1 MKKINTKIVFVIIII
16 AIAIGTIYYLR
27 KKDENIENINIEEN
41 NLQKQERNTEENTI
55 EEKKENKI
63 KVYITGEVQN
73 PGLYEIS
80 ENSRIADAIEVAGN
94 LTENAFIDKIN
105 LAYVLEDGMKIYI
118 PNKKDKNNVTDE
130 TTAYVTKE
138 TDGQTISGENKNLGR
153 NTNEKASTTSN
164 ITKPSTTSTKS
175 TEKIN
180 INSATQTE
188 LETLPGIGSST
199 ALKILSYR
207 KENGKFKTI
216 EEIKNVKGIADAK
229 YKKIKDLIK
238 V

>member
-1 MKKINTKIVFVIIII
+1 MKKINFKIILIILIVTIVGITTYYFKTKDESV
-16 AIAIGTIYYLR
+16 
-27 KKDENIENINIEEN
+27 ENIEVEETN
-41 NLQKQERNTEENTI
+41 TQSQETNTEENI
-55 EEKKENKI
+55 AVENKI
-63 KVYITGEVQN
+63 KVYITGEVHN
-73 PGLYEIS
+73 PGLYEIA

-94 LTENAFIDKIN
+94 LIDKIN

-118 PNKKDKNNVTDE
+118 PNKKDKNDVTDE
-130 TTAYVTKE
+130 TTTYVTKE
-138 TDGQTISGENKNLGR
+138 TDGQIVSGGSKNSGG
-153 NTNEKASTTSN
+153 NTNEKSSTTSN
-164 ITKPSTTSTKS
+164 ATKSRTASTKS

-199 ALKILSYR
+199 ALKIINYR

-216 EEIKNVKGIADAK
+216 EEIKNVKGIGDAK
-229 YKKIKDLIK
+229 YEKIKELIK

>member
-1 MKKINTKIVFVIIII
+1 MKKINFKIILIILIVTIVGITTYYFKTKDESV
-16 AIAIGTIYYLR
+16 
-27 KKDENIENINIEEN
+27 ENIEVEETN
-41 NLQKQERNTEENTI
+41 TQSQETNTEENI
-55 EEKKENKI
+55 AVESKI
-63 KVYITGEVQN
+63 KVYITGEVHN
-73 PGLYEIS
+73 PGLYEIA

-118 PNKKDKNNVTDE
+118 PNKKDKNDVTDE
-130 TTAYVTKE
+130 TTTYVTKE
-138 TDGQTISGENKNLGR
+138 TDGQIVSGGSKNSSG
-153 NTNEKASTTSN
+153 NTNEKSSTTSN
-164 ITKPSTTSTKS
+164 ATKSSTASTKI

-199 ALKILSYR
+199 ALKIINYR

-216 EEIKNVKGIADAK
+216 EEIKNVKGIGDAK
-229 YKKIKDLIK
+229 YEKIKELIK

>member
-1 MKKINTKIVFVIIII
+1 MKKINFKIILIILIVTIVGITTYYFKTKDESV
-16 AIAIGTIYYLR
+16 
-27 KKDENIENINIEEN
+27 ENIEFEETN
-41 NLQKQERNTEENTI
+41 TQSQEKNTEENI
-55 EEKKENKI
+55 AVENKI
-63 KVYITGEVQN
+63 KVYITGEVHN
-73 PGLYEIS
+73 PGLYEIA
-80 ENSRIADAIEVAGN
+80 ENSRIADAIEAAGN

-130 TTAYVTKE
+130 TTTYVTKE
-138 TDGQTISGENKNLGR
+138 TDGQTVSGGSKNSGG
-153 NTNEKASTTSN
+153 NTNEKSRTTSN
-164 ITKPSTTSTKS
+164 ATKSRTASTKS

-199 ALKILSYR
+199 ALKIINYR

-216 EEIKNVKGIADAK
+216 EEIKNVKGIGDAK
-229 YKKIKDLIK
+229 YEKIKELIK

>member
-1 MKKINTKIVFVIIII
+1 MKKINFKIILIILIVTIVGITTYYFKTKDESV
-16 AIAIGTIYYLR
+16 
-27 KKDENIENINIEEN
+27 ENIEVEETN
-41 NLQKQERNTEENTI
+41 TQSQETNTEENI
-55 EEKKENKI
+55 AVENKI
-63 KVYITGEVQN
+63 KVYITGEVHN
-73 PGLYEIS
+73 PGLYEIA

-105 LAYVLEDGMKIYI
+105 LAND
-118 PNKKDKNNVTDE
+118 VTDE
-130 TTAYVTKE
+130 TTTYVTKE
-138 TDGQTISGENKNLGR
+138 TDGQIVSGKSKNSGG
-153 NTNEKASTTSN
+153 NTNEKSSTTSN
-164 ITKPSTTSTKS
+164 ATKSSTASTKS

-199 ALKILSYR
+199 ALKIINYR

-216 EEIKNVKGIADAK
+216 EEIKNVKGIGDAK
-229 YKKIKDLIK
+229 YEKIKELIK

>member
-1 MKKINTKIVFVIIII
+1 MKKINFKIILIILIVTIVGITTYYFKTKDESV
-16 AIAIGTIYYLR
+16 
-27 KKDENIENINIEEN
+27 ENIEVEETN
-41 NLQKQERNTEENTI
+41 TQSQETNTEENI
-55 EEKKENKI
+55 AVENKI
-63 KVYITGEVQN
+63 KVYITGEVHN
-73 PGLYEIS
+73 PGLYEIA

-118 PNKKDKNNVTDE
+118 PNKKDKNDVTE
-130 TTAYVTKE
+130 E
-138 TDGQTISGENKNLGR
+138 TDGQIVSGGSKNSGG
-153 NTNEKASTTSN
+153 NTNEKSSTTSN
-164 ITKPSTTSTKS
+164 ATKSRTASTKS

-199 ALKILSYR
+199 ALKIINYR

-216 EEIKNVKGIADAK
+216 EEIKNVKGIGDAK
-229 YKKIKDLIK
+229 YEKIKELIK

>member
-55 EEKKENKI
+55 EEKKKNKI

-73 PGLYEIS
+73 PGLYEIL

-94 LTENAFIDKIN
+94 LTGNAFIDKIN

-118 PNKKDKNNVTDE
+118 PNKKDKNDVTDE
-130 TTAYVTKE
+130 TTTYVTKE
-138 TDGQTISGENKNLGR
+138 TDGQIVSGGSKNSGG
-153 NTNEKASTTSN
+153 NTNEKSSTTSN
-164 ITKPSTTSTKS
+164 ATKSRTASTKS

-199 ALKILSYR
+199 ALKIINYR

-216 EEIKNVKGIADAK
+216 EEIKNVKGIGDAK
-229 YKKIKDLIK
+229 YEKIKELIK

>member
-1 MKKINTKIVFVIIII
+1 MKKINFKIILIILIVTIVGITTYYFKTKDESV
-16 AIAIGTIYYLR
+16 
-27 KKDENIENINIEEN
+27 ENIEVEETN
-41 NLQKQERNTEENTI
+41 TQSQETNTEENI
-55 EEKKENKI
+55 AVENKI
-63 KVYITGEVQN
+63 KVYITGEVHN
-73 PGLYEIS
+73 PGLYEIA
-80 ENSRIADAIEVAGN
+80 ENSRIADAIQVAGN

-118 PNKKDKNNVTDE
+118 PNKKDKNDVTDE
-130 TTAYVTKE
+130 TTTYVTKE
-138 TDGQTISGENKNLGR
+138 TDGQIVSGGSKNSGG
-153 NTNEKASTTSN
+153 NTNEKSSTTSN
-164 ITKPSTTSTKS
+164 ATKSSTASTKS

-199 ALKILSYR
+199 ALKIINYR

-216 EEIKNVKGIADAK
+216 EEIKNVKGIGDAK
-229 YKKIKDLIK
+229 YEKIKELIK

>member
-1 MKKINTKIVFVIIII
+1 MKKINFKIILIILIVTIVGITTYYFKTKDESV
-16 AIAIGTIYYLR
+16 
-27 KKDENIENINIEEN
+27 ENIEFEETN
-41 NLQKQERNTEENTI
+41 TQSQEKNTEENI
-55 EEKKENKI
+55 AVENKI
-63 KVYITGEVQN
+63 KVYITGEVHN
-73 PGLYEIS
+73 PGLYEIA
-80 ENSRIADAIEVAGN
+80 ENSRIADAIEAAGN

-118 PNKKDKNNVTDE
+118 PNKKDKNDVTDE
-130 TTAYVTKE
+130 TTTYVTKE
-138 TDGQTISGENKNLGR
+138 TDGQTVSGGSKNSGG
-153 NTNEKASTTSN
+153 NTNEKSRTTSN
-164 ITKPSTTSTKS
+164 ATKSRTASTKS

-199 ALKILSYR
+199 ALKIINYR

-216 EEIKNVKGIADAK
+216 EEIKNVKGIGDAK
-229 YKKIKDLIK
+229 YEKIKELIK

>member
-1 MKKINTKIVFVIIII
+1 MKKINFKIILIILIVTIVGITTYYFKTKDESV
-16 AIAIGTIYYLR
+16 
-27 KKDENIENINIEEN
+27 ENIEFEETN
-41 NLQKQERNTEENTI
+41 TQSQEKNTEENI
-55 EEKKENKI
+55 AVENKI
-63 KVYITGEVQN
+63 KVYITGEVHN
-73 PGLYEIS
+73 PGLYEIA
-80 ENSRIADAIEVAGN
+80 ENSRIADAIEAAGN

-118 PNKKDKNNVTDE
+118 PNKKDNNDVTDE
-130 TTAYVTKE
+130 TTTYVTKE
-138 TDGQTISGENKNLGR
+138 TDGQTVSGGSKNSGG
-153 NTNEKASTTSN
+153 NTNKKSSTTSN
-164 ITKPSTTSTKS
+164 ATKSSTASTKS

-199 ALKILSYR
+199 ALKIINYR

-216 EEIKNVKGIADAK
+216 EEIKNVKGIGDAK
-229 YKKIKDLIK
+229 YEKIKELIK